1 MALIDLSSP
10 DWSNLMSVASAGLQP
25 TATTTAAPSSGFNWS
40 SLLNAGLPLISNL
53 TSNPTLT
60 GLPRTLEQV
69 GGITSLIS
77 GLRDQPTVTIPNYSD
92 FASPYGINASNYLQG
107 AFQNPA
113 DPFAPGGTY
122 EQYLPLLNQQ
132 KTQILNDAQQRI
144 IAGLPGGLSTSMGGS
159 EIGAIGEALQKR
171 IAPSYQALFAD
182 LQRENLSRQLQAA
195 TTLGGYEKFG
205 QQAGFEAALQGAQQ
219 AAEAERNRNAQLV
232 QLGLALIAG
241 GNVQAG
247 QQLLNQ
253 AQQGTAGGTQ
263 GGIGSAIQQFLGGGT
278 SGMGQY
284 APIGQMSVADIYASM
299 QAGTLSSAEGLALIA
314 RTQGLPLI
322 GTAAAGYGVG
332 SGVGGWAGGA
342 TDSQAVGALAG
353 AASGAATGAA
363 LGSTIFP
370 GVGTAIGAVVGG
382 LAGLFGGFG
391 ETREQQHEIKEAAR
405 QADIAGNTAKTQ
417 YNGDFFLQ
425 QLQTLGVDT
434 SAYQQ
439 FVQQQVANAEAGEE
453 PFSFQGISG
462 TADQSYAVA
471 IVGGK
476 LLLQA
481 IQQRNPSITSLAQ
494 VSGLREEFINYL
506 LGPTFQGE
514 GLEDGH
520 LPLSDINV
528 TSGFAGLLG
537 PGTYSSGG
545 SQYQWLAKGGTLP
558 AGGEFIVGEQ
568 GPELLRAAPGTQVL
582 PMTRGQDGTYA
593 FDPLATARSV
603 VPPNIYL
610 PQVSLP
616 FEGLPRGLT
625 GGQSPFAMPPGQA
638 LIAGLNPSL
647 IAPGSVPTMIAALRA
662 SGAFPGQGAT
672 PPLDIG
678 RPLSLGTIPAQ
689 RPPLQL
695 PRPAFASTRPA
706 GPRGQSTLALALQQ
720 NRRRRKPNA
729 KTYA

>member
-195 TTLGGYEKFG
+195 TTLGGYEKVG

-322 GTAAAGYGVG
+322 
-332 SGVGGWAGGA
+332 
-342 TDSQAVGALAG
+342 
-353 AASGAATGAA
+353 
-363 LGSTIFP
+363 
-370 GVGTAIGAVVGG
+370 
-382 LAGLFGGFG
+382 
-391 ETREQQHEIKEAAR
+391 
-405 QADIAGNTAKTQ
+405 
-417 YNGDFFLQ
+417 
-425 QLQTLGVDT
+425 
-434 SAYQQ
+434 
-439 FVQQQVANAEAGEE
+439 
-453 PFSFQGISG
+453 
-462 TADQSYAVA
+462 
-471 IVGGK
+471 
-476 LLLQA
+476 
-481 IQQRNPSITSLAQ
+481 
-494 VSGLREEFINYL
+494 
-506 LGPTFQGE
+506 
-514 GLEDGH
+514 
-520 LPLSDINV
+520 
-528 TSGFAGLLG
+528 
-537 PGTYSSGG
+537 
-545 SQYQWLAKGGTLP
+545 
-558 AGGEFIVGEQ
+558 
-568 GPELLRAAPGTQVL
+568 
-582 PMTRGQDGTYA
+582 
-593 FDPLATARSV
+593 
-603 VPPNIYL
+603 
-610 PQVSLP
+610 
-616 FEGLPRGLT
+616 
-625 GGQSPFAMPPGQA
+625 
-638 LIAGLNPSL
+638 
-647 IAPGSVPTMIAALRA
+647 
-662 SGAFPGQGAT
+662 
-672 PPLDIG
+672 
-678 RPLSLGTIPAQ
+678 
-689 RPPLQL
+689 
-695 PRPAFASTRPA
+695 
-706 GPRGQSTLALALQQ
+706 
-720 NRRRRKPNA
+720 
-729 KTYA
+729 